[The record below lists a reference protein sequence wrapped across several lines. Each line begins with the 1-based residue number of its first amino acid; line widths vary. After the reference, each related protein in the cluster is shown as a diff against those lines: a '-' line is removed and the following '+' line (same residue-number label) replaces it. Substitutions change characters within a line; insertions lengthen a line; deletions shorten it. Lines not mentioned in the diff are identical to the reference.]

1 MCRAPPIRV
10 LVDFDVGRRRGSGS
24 PPTRRIRCSLDP
36 RGAPGYNR
44 AVRRRFGVDRFR
56 ALAYIA
62 AFLVAGAVAAPARAA
77 EYQTYLGAT
86 LPKWARKIGEH
97 RFQSPWDWHTTI
109 RWLNKTY
116 TSRAEYPRI
125 RIVNQPGVKAIHLKN
140 ARKRGGWEG
149 MNVYQLADGRVRFYV
164 LPKEKPKEPRAK
176 APSR

>member
-1 MCRAPPIRV
+1 MW
-10 LVDFDVGRRRGSGS
+10 
-24 PPTRRIRCSLDP
+24 
-36 RGAPGYNR
+36 
-44 AVRRRFGVDRFR
+44 RRFGVDRLR

-62 AFLVAGAVAAPARAA
+62 AFLVAGALAAPAHSA

-116 TSRAEYPRI
+116 ASRAEYPRI

-149 MNVYQLADGRVRFYV
+149 MNIYQLQDGRVRFYV
-164 LPKEKPKEPRAK
+164 LPRRRSKEAQPKKEAKKQAK
-176 APSR
+176 AQGIRSPKRSAGCVADPPGGILPDGIRLERCCWGIV